1 MKNLSNFLPKTNRN
15 SIFHV
20 GMQFT
25 KKRIKWPNLCLRAV
39 TGNCLGKKLNFADN
53 QIIRL
58 GIMLLQH
65 IYRPVQLP
73 VGDFANESRNIG
85 TLLSD
90 IEVHN
95 L

>member
-1 MKNLSNFLPKTNRN
+1 MPKTNGN

-25 KKRIKWPNLCLRAV
+25 KKRIKWPDLCLRAF
-39 TGNCLGKKLNFADN
+39 TENCLGKKLNFADN
-53 QIIRL
+53 QIIRM
-58 GIMLLQH
+58 GIVLLQH
-65 IYRPVQLP
+65 IYRSVQLP

-90 IEVHN
+90 IEVYN